1 MRDLR
6 DLPASWRLL
15 TRALQ
20 ILEQTYGP
28 DHPEIASVLDS
39 LGRVLRE
46 LGEPSTGKQASERA
60 LQILLRVHGHDH
72 YQVAIVLHTQALTLR
87 ELGDAAAAR
96 QMLER
101 ALRVFK
107 TTLGPCHIDTLRAKR
122 GLQELLESL
131 PQES

>member
-1 MRDLR
+1 
-6 DLPASWRLL
+6 
-15 TRALQ
+15 
-20 ILEQTYGP
+20 
-28 DHPEIASVLDS
+28 VLDS

-60 LQILLRVHGHDH
+60 LQILLRAHGHDH

-107 TTLGPCHIDTLRAKR
+107 TTLGPCHIDTLQAKR
-122 GLQELLESL
+122 DLQELLESL